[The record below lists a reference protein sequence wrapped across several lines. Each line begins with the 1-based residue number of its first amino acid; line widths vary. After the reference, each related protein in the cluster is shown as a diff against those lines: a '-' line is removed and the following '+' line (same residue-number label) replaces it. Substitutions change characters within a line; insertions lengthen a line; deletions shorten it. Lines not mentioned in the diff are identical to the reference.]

1 MKRIQCLLAAGGML
15 VVLPCIAG
23 TYEWT
28 EGWGMGVSEYSV
40 DDGNGIELSIACSPE
55 RGVSAGLS
63 LPGQYISSDDQPGF
77 DLLVDGELYSNPFF
91 TDCRVC
97 DANFREA
104 FWDALREANKLKV
117 VINERVINLPTTNL
131 GEVLP
136 SQDDPNN
143 VCLSRWSLPY

>member
-1 MKRIQCLLAAGGML
+1 MKRIQCLLAAGGL
-15 VVLPCIAG
+15 LAVLPCFAG

-40 DDGNGIELSIACSPE
+40 DDGNGIGLTISCSPE

-63 LPGQYISSDDQPGF
+63 LPGQYISSDEQPGF
-77 DLLVDGELYSNPFF
+77 DLIVDGERYSNPFF

-131 GEVLP
+131 GDILP

-143 VCLSRWSLPY
+143 TCLSRWSLPY